1 MEKNG
6 YNLYMRS
13 RAAYIFMQQLI
24 SGGRR
29 LPEEKS
35 QEKIGLRL
43 VLSIAAAG
51 IMSFCGVVIETAMN
65 ITFPALM
72 NEFGIGTS
80 TVQWITSGYLLMLAV
95 IMPTSSWL
103 SRRFTLRRLFTV
115 SALTFIAGVVIC
127 LTAPNFILLLA
138 GRLLQGIGTGI
149 ALPLMYNIVFTQV
162 PENRRGMMTGVAS
175 LIPASAPAVGPSVG
189 GLIVETL
196 GWRMIFAVLLPILIA
211 ALILGVTCIRNNP
224 VADEDEAEPFDF
236 AGWIIL
242 SAGFT
247 CLMIMLGN
255 LGSQSFASPGVAGN
269 LAAFLIFIA
278 AFLRYES
285 NAEKKNGRPPL
296 IHLDIFR
303 SHRFCFALT
312 AFILMQF
319 IVLGIGFII
328 PNYAQ
333 IALGENALVAG
344 CILLPGCIVG
354 AVMAPFAGRT
364 LDRFGAARPLMTG
377 AVCILASTALFM
389 IFGTSS
395 GRVDVLTAIYVLFAF
410 GQSLSVGNGL
420 TNGISA
426 LPAERSA
433 DGNAVF
439 NTLQQLFGALG
450 TSVCS
455 VIVARRQAEEGL
467 VKGMISGAS
476 SGFTLLLILG
486 IVLTCA
492 MAASV
497 RRQR

>member
-1 MEKNG
+1 MTQEKN
-6 YNLYMRS
+6 
-13 RAAYIFMQQLI
+13 
-24 SGGRR
+24 
-29 LPEEKS
+29 
-35 QEKIGLRL
+35 QEKIGTRL

-72 NEFGIGTS
+72 KEFGIGTS
-80 TVQWITSGYLLMLAV
+80 TVQWITSGYLLMLAI

-103 SRRFTLRRLFTV
+103 SRRFTLRKLFTA
-115 SALTFIAGVVIC
+115 SALMFIAGVVIC
-127 LTAPNFILLLA
+127 LVAPNFLLLLA
-138 GRLLQGIGTGI
+138 GRLLQGIGTGV

-162 PENRRGMMTGVAS
+162 PESHRGMMTGVAS

-211 ALILGVTCIRNNP
+211 ALVLGVSCIRNNP
-224 VADEDEAEPFDF
+224 VAEKDEAEPFDF
-236 AGWIIL
+236 PGWLIL

-255 LGSQSFASPGVAGN
+255 LGDQGFASPGVAGM

-278 AFLRYES
+278 VFVRYES
-285 NAEKKNGRPPL
+285 VIEKKSGRPPL

-312 AFILMQF
+312 AFVLMQF
-319 IVLGIGFII
+319 TVLGIGFII

-333 IALGENALVAG
+333 IALGKSALVAG
-344 CILLPGCIVG
+344 CILLPGCILG
-354 AVMAPFAGRT
+354 AVMAPFAGRM
-364 LDRFGAARPLMTG
+364 LDRFGAAKPLMTG
-377 AVCILASTALFM
+377 ATCIFASAALFM

-395 GRVDVLTAIYVLFAF
+395 GQVKVLTAIYVVFTF

-420 TNGISA
+420 TNGINA

-467 VKGMISGAS
+467 VKGIISGAS
-476 SGFTLLLILG
+476 DGFTLLFFLS
-486 IVLTCA
+486 IVLLLA

-497 RRQR
+497 RRTTR

>member
-1 MEKNG
+1 MTKEQNQ
-6 YNLYMRS
+6 N
-13 RAAYIFMQQLI
+13 
-24 SGGRR
+24 
-29 LPEEKS
+29 
-35 QEKIGLRL
+35 KIGLRL

-65 ITFPALM
+65 ITFPTLM
-72 NEFGIGTS
+72 KEFGIDTS
-80 TVQWITSGYLLMLAV
+80 TVQWITSGYLLMLAI

-103 SRRFTLRRLFTV
+103 SRRFTLRKLFSV
-115 SALTFIAGVVIC
+115 SALTFIAGVIMC
-127 LTAPNFILLLA
+127 LTAPNFILLMT
-138 GRLLQGIGTGI
+138 GRLFQGIGTGI

-162 PENRRGMMTGVAS
+162 PENRRGMMTGIAS

-196 GWRMIFAVLLPILIA
+196 GWRMIFAVLLPILA
-211 ALILGVTCIRNNP
+211 VALVLGITCIRNNP
-224 VADEDEAEPFDF
+224 IADKKAAEPFDF
-236 AGWIIL
+236 KGWLIL

-247 CLMIMLGN
+247 CLMVMLGN
-255 LGSQSFASPGVAGN
+255 LGSQGFASPVVAGE
-269 LAAFLIFIA
+269 LAAFLLLMA
-278 AFLRYES
+278 AYIHYE
-285 NAEKKNGRPPL
+285 NTVEKKSGRPPL
-296 IHLDIFR
+296 IHLDIFH

-312 AFILMQF
+312 AFVLMQF
-319 IVLGIGFII
+319 TVLGIGFII

-333 IALGENALVAG
+333 IALGKSALIAG

-354 AVMAPFAGRT
+354 ALMAPFAGRM
-364 LDRFGAARPLMTG
+364 LDRFGAAKPLMTG
-377 AVCILASTALFM
+377 AACILTSTALFM

-395 GRVDVLTAIYVLFAF
+395 GQIKVLTTIYVLFAF

-426 LPAERSA
+426 LPPERSA

-467 VKGMISGAS
+467 VKGIISGAS
-476 SGFTLLLILG
+476 AGFTLLFILC
-486 IVLTCA
+486 IVLMFA
-492 MAASV
+492 MFMSV
-497 RRQR
+497 RSTR